1 MECRAIGQTQVCFC
15 LVLPSK
21 KPQVCPGAPERE
33 DDGPSYAL
41 LRCEQLDVSSQSMTG
56 QGRSRATL
64 QRLERPLDAKVVQ
77 RYVPYAVRRKLKEQS
92 EALVLGLE
100 PEMRRVSVIFLSI
113 RGLNPGG
120 VGKDQDVERTQ
131 LVVQLLQ
138 QATYAFEGS
147 VNKFLVDDKGML
159 LLCGFGLPPLNHYI
173 DDPLRAVLAAS
184 RFCDTLAEE
193 GLEGQCGVATGTVWC
208 GTVGS
213 TIRREYTVLG
223 DTVNLS
229 ARLMAKT
236 DRNTVLVDAETFRSC
251 RSKLSF
257 DCLGA
262 IHVKGKK
269 DQVEVYRFNGQ
280 LLPRRDR
287 ERKGLTA
294 SLLSWEEWP
303 TKEELIS
310 ALDLQLENGGGLVLV
325 HGGPGS
331 GKTELAA
338 HVRAWAN
345 EHDLTVLA
353 GQNQSP
359 TGTITVPRLCW
370 QEVFGALLK
379 EARADPFW
387 NPKNESANDREILRR
402 LLDVAGATK
411 ELLAWLPVLR
421 LFFPGLYF
429 GPNVVNAMVERDDL
443 HATRPSRVV
452 TLCKMLISAFARH
465 STTSNGTVVLLHLRR
480 STSFFGQSDDYDE
493 RIVDGIMELTE
504 LRGAKPLIFCLVA
517 REAGLPS
524 KAVQPRARQVSGE
537 VRVNN
542 LSLDLTE
549 MYVQHMVQAT
559 EGVHPDLLQY
569 IFESSGGNPYGTQLV
584 LSELQQRGT
593 VQVLEGRLE
602 IDGTGRLR
610 QEYPQVLIGMALATF
625 EKLPHR
631 QQDL

>member
-1 MECRAIGQTQVCFC
+1 MFNGLWGGIFLAWHKTSRCWIWQRPRQKPLVAAEWLPINLLYAWPFRSSVTLHIVDFGSDGEDTLDFLLRTCRVALDAGPLRVYCVEPQDGARTSMPPSRRTQPTQWPTRRFWMSIAIPNSLKQKVEHCASQLSWAQMNESNWANFLEKRERQEIIRNRNVQYLGCPVKRIYFVQGDQTVYM
-15 LVLPSK
+15 VE
-21 KPQVCPGAPERE
+21 PGTEPGSRE
-33 DDGPSYAL
+33 GIVQPGSAAEQSSSREGGGLLSTHRLGPSRDETDEVLWIAL
-41 LRCEQLDVSSQSMTG
+41 ASASQELRSDQAGVARRTRFFRAAWCAFPAGQAFRPRLAVARPSPTAVKRAAETASKSESRQNLSPWTSSTFH
-56 QGRSRATL
+56 AH
-64 QRLERPLDAKVVQ
+64 
-77 RYVPYAVRRKLKEQS
+77 
-92 EALVLGLE
+92 
-100 PEMRRVSVIFLSI
+100 
-113 RGLNPGG
+113 
-120 VGKDQDVERTQ
+120 RTQ
-131 LVVQLLQ
+131 HP
-138 QATYAFEGS
+138 A
-147 VNKFLVDDKGML
+147 
-159 LLCGFGLPPLNHYI
+159 
-173 DDPLRAVLAAS
+173 
-184 RFCDTLAEE
+184 
-193 GLEGQCGVATGTVWC
+193 
-208 GTVGS
+208 
-213 TIRREYTVLG
+213 
-223 DTVNLS
+223 
-229 ARLMAKT
+229 
-236 DRNTVLVDAETFRSC
+236 
-251 RSKLSF
+251 
-257 DCLGA
+257 
-262 IHVKGKK
+262 
-269 DQVEVYRFNGQ
+269 GQ

-493 RIVDGIMELTE
+493 RID
-504 LRGAKPLIFCLVA
+504 A
-517 REAGLPS
+517 RL
-524 KAVQPRARQVSGE
+524 
-537 VRVNN
+537 
-542 LSLDLTE
+542 
-549 MYVQHMVQAT
+549 
-559 EGVHPDLLQY
+559 
-569 IFESSGGNPYGTQLV
+569 F
-584 LSELQQRGT
+584 
-593 VQVLEGRLE
+593 
-602 IDGTGRLR
+602 
-610 QEYPQVLIGMALATF
+610 
-625 EKLPHR
+625 
-631 QQDL
+631 

>member
-1 MECRAIGQTQVCFC
+1 
-15 LVLPSK
+15 
-21 KPQVCPGAPERE
+21 
-33 DDGPSYAL
+33 
-41 LRCEQLDVSSQSMTG
+41 
-56 QGRSRATL
+56 
-64 QRLERPLDAKVVQ
+64 
-77 RYVPYAVRRKLKEQS
+77 
-92 EALVLGLE
+92 
-100 PEMRRVSVIFLSI
+100 
-113 RGLNPGG
+113 
-120 VGKDQDVERTQ
+120 
-131 LVVQLLQ
+131 
-138 QATYAFEGS
+138 
-147 VNKFLVDDKGML
+147 
-159 LLCGFGLPPLNHYI
+159 
-173 DDPLRAVLAAS
+173 
-184 RFCDTLAEE
+184 
-193 GLEGQCGVATGTVWC
+193 
-208 GTVGS
+208 
-213 TIRREYTVLG
+213 
-223 DTVNLS
+223 
-229 ARLMAKT
+229 
-236 DRNTVLVDAETFRSC
+236 
-251 RSKLSF
+251 
-257 DCLGA
+257 
-262 IHVKGKK
+262 
-269 DQVEVYRFNGQ
+269 
-280 LLPRRDR
+280 
-287 ERKGLTA
+287 
-294 SLLSWEEWP
+294 
-303 TKEELIS
+303 
-310 ALDLQLENGGGLVLV
+310 GGLVLV

-429 GPNVVNAMVERDDL
+429 GPNVVNAMVERDGL

-631 QQDL
+631 QQDLVKNVAMCSQESDSDALNLEDLAETLDWPIEELQETCSHLVSQGVFRAVMPLPTKMRRSSKERRRGTMTFTPS